1 MRRSWPLLGREV
13 LNTMAPAFKKYITL
27 ALCSMQNTLAYR
39 LSFILNFLSG
49 FIGLIAMYFLW
60 QAVYIGRDQLS
71 GFTWEQMQAYLLVT
85 FFVNSMLSYYSESSI
100 TNKIIDGS
108 VMMDLLR
115 PIQFQKARLAETL
128 GSCVLEGLLSCILIG
143 LAAIFTFGITLPH
156 DVWTLT
162 LFALSLLSSILLKFC
177 IVYLSAL
184 LCFWTTSGF
193 GIYWA
198 RVSITNLL
206 SGALVPLAFFPGWLQ
221 SFAMVLPFQGIVNT
235 PVMIG
240 LGMRGSFEAL
250 ELIAIQ
256 LGWIV
261 LLWLLGKMLWSR
273 AIRQIT
279 IHGG

>member
-1 MRRSWPLLGREV
+1 
-13 LNTMAPAFKKYITL
+13 MAPSFKKYVTL

-39 LSFILNFLSG
+39 LSFILNFLSS
-49 FIGLIAMYFLW
+49 FIGLIAMYCLW
-60 QAVYIGRDQLS
+60 QAIYTGRDQLS
-71 GFTWEQMQAYLLVT
+71 GFTWEQMQAYLLIT

-143 LAAIFTFGITLPH
+143 LAAIFTFGISLPH
-156 DVWTLT
+156 DFWSIL
-162 LFALSLLSSILLKFC
+162 LFAFSMLSSILLKFC

-206 SGALVPLAFFPGWLQ
+206 SGALVPLAFFPGWLELL
-221 SFAMVLPFQGIVNT
+221 AMALPFQGIVNT
-235 PVMIG
+235 PVTIG
-240 LGMRGSFEAL
+240 LGMTAGTEAL
-250 ELIAIQ
+250 KLMAIQ
-256 LGWIV
+256 WGWIV
-261 LLWLLGKMLWSR
+261 LLWLLGKWLWSR
-273 AIRQIT
+273 AVRQIT